1 MGLDYSYL
9 LFFRKE
15 ALRCVLEK
23 LGEMASSVDAVRT
36 IIRFP
41 DGDLV
46 LPLTANQ
53 PGIAEFRY
61 DAPEIHLAATFLF
74 NQDGAISKYLGMS
87 ESLKKHSSLISDNRS
102 EKAAIGL
109 IYITVLQNPGSYFQ
123 CELPPGLIILNF
135 KTPGSR
141 MSILFQESL
150 SIRREFIKFLERYQG
165 LAGVL
170 DFEKETLELF
180 WLKGMIL
187 GEEIPGKLVMLDEL
201 KDLVKSVI

>member
-1 MGLDYSYL
+1 
-9 LFFRKE
+9 
-15 ALRCVLEK
+15 
-23 LGEMASSVDAVRT
+23 
-36 IIRFP
+36 
-41 DGDLV
+41 
-46 LPLTANQ
+46 
-53 PGIAEFRY
+53 
-61 DAPEIHLAATFLF
+61 
-74 NQDGAISKYLGMS
+74 
-87 ESLKKHSSLISDNRS
+87 
-102 EKAAIGL
+102 
-109 IYITVLQNPGSYFQ
+109 
-123 CELPPGLIILNF
+123 
-135 KTPGSR
+135 